1 MWFSD
6 FLAYDFNPRDRYF
19 SSIFLGNNGNLAL
32 DALFNDKKN
41 SEVIVAYEMCWE
53 SMICEIYGNLEVFL
67 LNYYFIIGFLHVGK
81 YNILQC

>member
-1 MWFSD
+1 MD
-6 FLAYDFNPRDRYF
+6 V
-19 SSIFLGNNGNLAL
+19 
-32 DALFNDKKN
+32 LFNDKKN

-81 YNILQC
+81 YSILQC